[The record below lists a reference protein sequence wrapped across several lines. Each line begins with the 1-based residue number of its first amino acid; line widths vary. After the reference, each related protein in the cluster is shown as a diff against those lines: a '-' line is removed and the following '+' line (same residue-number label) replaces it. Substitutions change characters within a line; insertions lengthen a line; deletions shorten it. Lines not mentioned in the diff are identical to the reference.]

1 MSKNNEIGAKGEF
14 STVAKIANE
23 SGKPASEQEVKSVE
37 SDWSKPP
44 CCNVEGNGAKGDTGH
59 K

>member
-1 MSKNNEIGAKGEF
+1 MAKNTEIGAKGEF

-23 SGKPASEQEVKSVE
+23 SGKSAGEGEVKDIGM
-37 SDWSKPP
+37 DWSKPP
-44 CCNVEGNGAKGDTGH
+44 CSYVEGNGAKGDTGH